1 MDDSTAQSPRLI
13 SRSRLRWTGLTAV
26 LVLIAIV
33 SIGIGIRHS
42 EARRLATWTSAQAVP
57 TVQVTRLEAG
67 TAGSI
72 LELPARIEAYAR
84 APIYARVNGYVKS
97 WSADIGTHVKAGQLL
112 AVIEI
117 PDLDEQLA
125 QAEADLASARANAAL
140 AAKTAHRWE
149 ALVGSG
155 LVSRQETDQKLSE
168 LAAQKAGVKAAA
180 ANVGRIEAMKR
191 YARIVAPFDGIVTA
205 RNTDV
210 GQLINAGDSGP
221 GHELFV
227 VSDVRRLRVYVQ
239 VPQSDAPS
247 VVPGATA
254 TLSVPG
260 YPEHTFTA
268 TVEASAGA
276 VSASSGSTLV
286 QLVTDNPGEKLLPG
300 SFAVAHFQLSA
311 NRHALRVPADALIF
325 DRHGLRVATVG
336 TNNRVVFRHISIAH
350 DYGDSVQ
357 IASGLVAGDRVIASP
372 PDGLF
377 DGDLVRVAARR
388 KKRELYPGG
397 GTPVVH
403 SSATARVGQRRLD
416 LRHPYTFLDI
426 REQCTAP
433 PGRHSCRAHKL

>member
-1 MDDSTAQSPRLI
+1 MDDSTTDSPRVI
-13 SRSRLRWTGLTAV
+13 SHSRLRWAGLTAI

-42 EARRLATWTSAQAVP
+42 EARRLGQWTYAQAVP
-57 TVQVTRLEAG
+57 TVEVTPVEDG
-67 TAGSI
+67 TAGST
-72 LELPARIEAYAR
+72 LQLPARIEAYAR
-84 APIYARVNGYVKS
+84 APIYARVSGYVKS

-125 QAEADLASARANAAL
+125 QAKADLASARANAAL

-155 LVSRQETDQKLSE
+155 LVSRQETDQKLSA

-210 GQLINAGDSGP
+210 GQLINAGDNGP

-239 VPQSDAPS
+239 VPQSDAPA
-247 VVPGATA
+247 VVPGTTA

-260 YPEHTFTA
+260 YPGRTFAA

-286 QLVTDNPGEKLLPG
+286 QLVMDNPGEKVLPG
-300 SFAVAHFQLSA
+300 SFAIAHFQLSA
-311 NRHALRVPADALIF
+311 NRDALRVPADALIF

-336 TNNRVVFRHISIAH
+336 RDSRVVFRHVSIAH

-357 IASGLVAGDRVIASP
+357 IGSGLVAGDRVIDSP

-377 DGDLVRVAARR
+377 DGDRVRVADRPRR
-388 KKRELYPGG
+388 RGSYPGRG
-397 GTPVVH
+397 APVAR
-403 SSATARVGQRRLD
+403 SSPAAGVEDSVGAYGVRR
-416 LRHPYTFLDI
+416 R
-426 REQCTAP
+426 AP
-433 PGRHSCRAHKL
+433 NGYPRPGRI

>member
-13 SRSRLRWTGLTAV
+13 SRRRLRWTGLTAI
-26 LVLIAIV
+26 LVLIAV
-33 SIGIGIRHS
+33 VLAGVGIRES
-42 EARRLATWTSAQAVP
+42 ETRRLEKWTYAQAVP
-57 TVQVTRLEAG
+57 TVHVTRVEDGA
-67 TAGSI
+67 TGST
-72 LELPARIEAYAR
+72 LELPARIEAYAQ
-84 APIYARVNGYVKS
+84 APIYARVSGYVKS
-97 WSADIGTHVKAGQLL
+97 WSADIGTRVKAGQLL

-125 QAEADLASARANAAL
+125 QAKADLASARANAAL

-155 LVSRQETDQKLSE
+155 LVSRQETDQKLSA
-168 LAAQKAGVKAAA
+168 LAAQNAGVKAAA
-180 ANVGRIEAMKR
+180 ANVGRIQAMKR

-205 RNTDV
+205 RHTDV
-210 GQLINAGDSGP
+210 GPLINAGDNGA

-239 VPQSDAPS
+239 VPQSDAPA

-254 TLSVPG
+254 ILTVPG
-260 YPEHTFTA
+260 FPGNTFAA

-286 QLVTDNPGEKLLPG
+286 QLVMDNPGEKVLPG
-300 SFAVAHFQLSA
+300 SFAIARFQLSA
-311 NRHALRVPADALIF
+311 NREAPRVPADALIF

-336 TNNRVVFRHISIAH
+336 RDNRVVFRHVSIAH

-357 IASGLVAGDRVIASP
+357 IGSGLAPGERVIDSP

-377 DGDLVRVAARR
+377 DGDRVRVAARR
-388 KKRELYPGG
+388 KRSEPYPGRAA
-397 GTPVVH
+397 PIARP
-403 SSATARVGQRRLD
+403 SATASGRESFGGHGARRLGEPHGYWRPR
-416 LRHPYTFLDI
+416 LI
-426 REQCTAP
+426 
-433 PGRHSCRAHKL
+433 

>member
-1 MDDSTAQSPRLI
+1 MDDSTTDSPRVI
-13 SRSRLRWTGLTAV
+13 SHSRLRWAGLTAI

-42 EARRLATWTSAQAVP
+42 EARRLGQWTYAQAVP
-57 TVQVTRLEAG
+57 TVEVTPVEDG
-67 TAGSI
+67 TAGST
-72 LELPARIEAYAR
+72 LQLPARIEAYAR
-84 APIYARVNGYVKS
+84 APIYARVSGYVKS

-125 QAEADLASARANAAL
+125 QAKADLASARANAAL

-155 LVSRQETDQKLSE
+155 LVSRQETDQKLSA
-168 LAAQKAGVKAAA
+168 LTAQKAGVQAAA

-191 YARIVAPFDGIVTA
+191 YARIVAPFDGIVTV

-210 GQLINAGDSGP
+210 GQLINAGDNGP

-227 VSDVRRLRVYVQ
+227 LSDVRRLRVYVQ

-254 TLSVPG
+254 ALSVPG
-260 YPEHTFTA
+260 YPGRSFAA

-286 QLVTDNPGEKLLPG
+286 QLVMDNPGEKLLPG
-300 SFAVAHFQLSA
+300 SFAIAHFQLSA
-311 NRHALRVPADALIF
+311 NRDSLRVPADALIF

-336 TNNRVVFRHISIAH
+336 RDSRVVFRHVSIAH

-357 IASGLVAGDRVIASP
+357 IGSGLVAGDRVIDSP

-377 DGDLVRVAARR
+377 DGDRVRVAAHR
-388 KKRELYPGG
+388 KKRELYPGRG
-397 GTPVVH
+397 APVAH
-403 SSATARVGQRRLD
+403 SSATAGVENPVGDYGVRR
-416 LRHPYTFLDI
+416 HEPH
-426 REQCTAP
+426 
-433 PGRHSCRAHKL
+433 GRRR

>member
-1 MDDSTAQSPRLI
+1 MHDSTTDSPRVI
-13 SRSRLRWTGLTAV
+13 SHTRLRWAGLTGILA
-26 LVLIAIV
+26 LIAIV

-42 EARRLATWTSAQAVP
+42 EARRLGQWTHAQAVP
-57 TVQVTRLEAG
+57 TVEVTPVEDG
-67 TAGSI
+67 TVGST
-72 LELPARIEAYAR
+72 LQLPARVEAYAS
-84 APIYARVNGYVKS
+84 APIYSRVSGYVKS

-125 QAEADLASARANAAL
+125 QAQADLASARANAAL

-155 LVSRQETDQKLSE
+155 LVSRQETDQKLSA
-168 LAAQKAGVKAAA
+168 LAAEKAGVKAAA

-210 GQLINAGDSGP
+210 GQLINAGDNGP

-239 VPQSDAPS
+239 VPQSDEPS
-247 VVPGATA
+247 VVPGETA
-254 TLSVPG
+254 SLSVPG
-260 YPEHTFTA
+260 YPGHPFAA

-286 QLVTDNPGEKLLPG
+286 QLVMDNPGEKVLPG
-300 SFAVAHFQLSA
+300 SFAIAHFRLAA
-311 NRHALRVPADALIF
+311 NRNALRVPADALIF

-336 TNNRVVFRHISIAH
+336 GDDRVMFRHISIAH
-350 DYGDSVQ
+350 DYGESVQ
-357 IASGLVAGDRVIASP
+357 IASGLVAGDRVIDSP

-377 DGDLVRVAARR
+377 DGDRVRVARQERNA
-388 KKRELYPGG
+388 
-397 GTPVVH
+397 
-403 SSATARVGQRRLD
+403 
-416 LRHPYTFLDI
+416 HP
-426 REQCTAP
+426 R
-433 PGRHSCRAHKL
+433 PGRN